1 MGLLSIAIWL
11 PVAFGVLLPVSYTHL
26 DVYKRQLW
34 SLVKIV
40 AVVLP
45 LLLCVAYLT
54 LWERKAIGWSQV
66 RPGPNRVGP
75 YGLLTPIADAVK
87 LIFKEIIRPTAANKG
102 LFFLAPIM
110 TIMPALAAW
119 AVVPFGPEVVLA
131 NVNAGLLFLMAITS
145 LEVYGVI
152 IAGWA
157 SNSKYAF
164 LGALRASAQMVS
176 YEIAMGFCLVVV
188 LMAAGSMN
196 LSEIVASQ
204 GRGSFADLGVGVL
217 SWNWLPLLP
226 IFVVFFIAG
235 LAETNRH
242 PFDVVEGESEIVAG
256 HMIEYS
262 GMSFAMFFL
271 AEYANI
277 ILVSMM
283 TTLLF
288 LGGWLSPVGFLDF
301 IPGWIWLAAKVFF
314 VATMFLWVRAT
325 FPRFRYDQIMR
336 LGWKVFIPITLVWL
350 VVVGLWI
357 QSPLNIWK

>member
-1 MGLLSIAIWL
+1 MIDTLYLSGAALLGGAW
-11 PVAFGVLLPVSYTHL
+11 PVVWTLI
-26 DVYKRQLW
+26 
-34 SLVKIV
+34 KII
-40 AVVLP
+40 AVVAP
-45 LLLCVAYLT
+45 LMVCVAYLT
-54 LWERKAIGWSQV
+54 LWERKAIGWTQI

-87 LIFKEIIRPTAANKG
+87 LIFKEIIVPAAANRN
-102 LFFLAPIM
+102 LFFLGPVM

-119 AVVPFGPEVVLA
+119 VVIPFGPEVALA
-131 NVNAGLLFLMAITS
+131 NVNAGLLLLLAITS

-176 YEIAMGFCLVVV
+176 YEIPMGFALVIV
-188 LMAAGSMN
+188 LMVTGSLNMSDIV
-196 LSEIVASQ
+196 LSQ
-204 GRGSFADLGVGVL
+204 NKGMFADMGMSFL

-226 IFVVFFIAG
+226 IFVVYFISG

-271 AEYANI
+271 AEYANM
-277 ILVSMM
+277 ILVSIL
-283 TTLLF
+283 TVTLF
-288 LGGWLSPVGFLDF
+288 LGGWLSPFAALDF
-301 IPGWIWLAAKVFF
+301 IPGWIWLGLKTF
-314 VATMFLWVRAT
+314 VVVTMFLWVRAS

-336 LGWKVFIPITLVWL
+336 LGWKIFIPVTLVWL

-357 QSPLNIWK
+357 QSPFNIWK

>member
-1 MGLLSIAIWL
+1 MLDQIQQAGTSLMGPTLWF
-11 PVAFGVLLPVSYTHL
+11 VV
-26 DVYKRQLW
+26 W
-34 SLVKIV
+34 SLVTIV
-40 AVVLP
+40 AVVAP
-45 LLLCVAYLT
+45 LMGCVAYLT
-54 LWERKAIGWSQV
+54 LWERKAIGRSQI

-102 LFFLAPIM
+102 LFFLGPIM

-119 AVVPFGPEVVLA
+119 AVIPFGPEVALA

-188 LMAAGSMN
+188 LMVSASMN
-196 LSEIVASQ
+196 LSEIVAQ
-204 GRGSFADLGVGVL
+204 QQRGHFAEMGLTFL

-271 AEYANI
+271 AEYANM

-283 TTLLF
+283 TVLLF
-288 LGGWLSPVGFLDF
+288 LGGWSSPVAFLDF
-301 IPGWIWLAAKVFF
+301 IPGWIWLAIKVFC
-314 VATMFLWVRAT
+314 VVTMFLWVRAT

-336 LGWKVFIPITLVWL
+336 LGWKIFIPVTLVWL
-350 VVVGLWI
+350 VVVGLWM
-357 QSPLNIWK
+357 QTPFNVFKPL

>member
-1 MGLLSIAIWL
+1 MIDAINQAGTSLMGPTLWL
-11 PVAFGVLLPVSYTHL
+11 VV
-26 DVYKRQLW
+26 W
-34 SLVKIV
+34 SLVKIIVLV
-40 AVVLP
+40 AP
-45 LLLCVAYLT
+45 LMGCVAYLT
-54 LWERKAIGWSQV
+54 LWERKGIGWTQI

-75 YGLLTPIADAVK
+75 WGLLTPIADAVK
-87 LIFKEIIRPTAANKG
+87 LIFKEIIRPTAANKT
-102 LFFLAPIM
+102 LFFIGPVM

-119 AVVPFGPEVVLA
+119 AVIPFGPEVVLA

-188 LMAAGSMN
+188 LMVSASMN
-196 LSEIVASQ
+196 MGEIVMSQ
-204 GRGSFADLGVGVL
+204 GRGTMADLGLGFL

-226 IFVVFFIAG
+226 IFVVYFISG

-271 AEYANI
+271 AEYANM
-277 ILVSMM
+277 ILVSMLCV
-283 TTLLF
+283 LLF
-288 LGGWLSPVGFLDF
+288 LGGWLPPVEFLSF
-301 IPGWIWLAAKVFF
+301 IPGWIWLAIKVF
-314 VATMFLWVRAT
+314 VVVTMFLWVRAT
-325 FPRFRYDQIMR
+325 FPRYRYDQIMR
-336 LGWKVFIPITLVWL
+336 LGWKIFIPVTLVWL
-350 VVVGLWI
+350 VLVGLWI
-357 QSPLNIWK
+357 QSPWNIWP

>member
-1 MGLLSIAIWL
+1 MIEQLNASGAALLGPTLWL
-11 PVAFGVLLPVSYTHL
+11 VV
-26 DVYKRQLW
+26 W
-34 SLVKIV
+34 SLIKIV
-40 AVVLP
+40 AVLLP
-45 LLLCVAYLT
+45 LLGCVAYLT

-75 YGLLTPIADAVK
+75 FGLLTPIADAVK
-87 LIFKEIIRPTAANKG
+87 LIFKEIIRPTAAHKG
-102 LFFLAPIM
+102 LFFLGPIM

-119 AVVPFGPEVVLA
+119 AVIPFGPEVALA

-176 YEIAMGFCLVVV
+176 YEIAMGFALVVV
-188 LMAAGSMN
+188 LMVSASMN
-196 LSEIVASQ
+196 LSDIVASQ
-204 GRGSFADLGVGVL
+204 GKGMFADMGLGFL

-226 IFVVFFIAG
+226 IFVVYFISG

-271 AEYANI
+271 AEYANM
-277 ILVSMM
+277 ILVSMLCVLM
-283 TTLLF
+283 F
-288 LGGWLSPVGFLDF
+288 LGGWLPPVDALDF
-301 IPGWIWLAAKVFF
+301 IPGWIWLGLKVFA
-314 VATMFLWVRAT
+314 VATMFLWVRAS

-336 LGWKVFIPITLVWL
+336 LGWKIFIPVTLVWL

-357 QSPLNIWK
+357 QSPFNIWK

>member
-1 MGLLSIAIWL
+1 MFETLQQAGTAALGPTLWL
-11 PVAFGVLLPVSYTHL
+11 V
-26 DVYKRQLW
+26 LW

-102 LFFLAPIM
+102 LFFLAPVM

-119 AVVPFGPEVVLA
+119 AVVPFGPDVALA

-204 GRGSFADLGVGVL
+204 GRGSFADMGVGVL

-288 LGGWLSPVGFLDF
+288 LGGWLPPVAFLDF
-301 IPGWIWLAAKVFF
+301 IPGWIWLAAKVFV

>member
-1 MGLLSIAIWL
+1 MAMFEPLHVAANAALGPTLWL
-11 PVAFGVLLPVSYTHL
+11 V
-26 DVYKRQLW
+26 LW
-34 SLVKIV
+34 SLIKIV

-45 LLLCVAYLT
+45 LMICVAYLT
-54 LWERKAIGWSQV
+54 LWERKGIGYTQI
-66 RPGPNRVGP
+66 RLGPNRVGP
-75 YGLLTPIADAVK
+75 GGLLQPIADAVK

-102 LFFLAPIM
+102 LFFLGPVM

-119 AVVPFGPEVVLA
+119 AVIPFGPDVALA
-131 NVNAGLLFLMAITS
+131 NINAGLLFLMAITS
-145 LEVYGVI
+145 MEVYGVI

-188 LMAAGSMN
+188 LMVSASMN
-196 LSEIVASQ
+196 MSEIVMGQ
-204 GRGSFADLGVGVL
+204 GKGLFADLGVGLL

-271 AEYANI
+271 AEYANM
-277 ILVSMM
+277 ILVSML

-288 LGGWLSPVGFLDF
+288 LGGWLSPFAFLDF
-301 IPGWIWLAAKVFF
+301 IPGWIWLAIKVFC
-314 VATMFLWVRAT
+314 VATLFLWVRAT

-336 LGWKVFIPITLVWL
+336 LGWKIFIPITLVWL

-357 QSPLNIWK
+357 QSPLNIWH